1 MNNERRDCQPMVYND
16 KFTGLGSDG
25 WAWTCCFESDGH
37 SGLHYERLDA
47 AEEAYAHK
55 IGEF

>member
-1 MNNERRDCQPMVYND
+1 MNDERRDCHPTVYNNE
-16 KFTGLGSDG
+16 FTGDGHKG
-25 WAWTCCFESDGH
+25 WAWTCCFESDGY